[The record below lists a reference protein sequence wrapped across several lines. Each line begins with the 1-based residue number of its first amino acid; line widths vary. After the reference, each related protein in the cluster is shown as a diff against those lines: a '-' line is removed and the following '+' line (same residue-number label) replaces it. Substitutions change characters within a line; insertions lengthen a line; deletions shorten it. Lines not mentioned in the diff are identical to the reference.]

1 MIHLL
6 VRQHRRLEELEL
18 KLFTTCSCA
27 WVLSA
32 PLAELIERDFV
43 LIIVKI

>member
-18 KLFTTCSCA
+18 KPFTCSCA

-32 PLAELIERDFV
+32 PLAGLEMNEL
-43 LIIVKI
+43 